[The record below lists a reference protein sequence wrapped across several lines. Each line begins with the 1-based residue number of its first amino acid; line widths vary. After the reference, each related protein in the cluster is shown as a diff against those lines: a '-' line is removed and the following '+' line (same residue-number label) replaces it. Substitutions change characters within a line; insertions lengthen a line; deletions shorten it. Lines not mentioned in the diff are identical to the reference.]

1 MRPRLWLVSVAL
13 FAVGL
18 LVGVLSPSL
27 KAQAVADPCVAP
39 WVVVEASERPAGAGG
54 TATGGWHA
62 VKLNRCTGEA
72 HVFSSPDHSVN
83 EKDAWYK
90 LAVK

>member
-1 MRPRLWLVSVAL
+1 MRARVWLVAVAL
-13 FAVGL
+13 FGVGL

-27 KAQAVADPCVAP
+27 KAQAVADPCSAP
-39 WVVVEASERPAGAGG
+39 WVVVEGVERPSASSAQR
-54 TATGGWHA
+54 GGWHA

-72 HVFSSPDHSVN
+72 QIFASKEHSVS

>member
-1 MRPRLWLVSVAL
+1 MRARAWIIAVAL
-13 FAVGL
+13 FVFGI

-27 KAQAVADPCVAP
+27 KAQAVADPCAAP
-39 WVVVEASERPAGAGG
+39 WVVVEGSERPSASSA
-54 TATGGWHA
+54 ARGGWHA

-72 HVFSSPDHSVN
+72 HIYASKEHSVGGQDVWN
-83 EKDAWYK
+83 K

>member
-1 MRPRLWLVSVAL
+1 MRARAWMIAVVV
-13 FAVGL
+13 FGVGL
-18 LVGVLSPSL
+18 LVGVSSPSL
-27 KAQAVADPCVAP
+27 KAQAVADPCAAP
-39 WVVVEASERPAGAGG
+39 WIVVEASERPGG
-54 TATGGWHA
+54 NDSGEGGWHA

-72 HVFSSPDHSVN
+72 LVFSRDSHSVS

>member
-1 MRPRLWLVSVAL
+1 MWLVSVAL

-27 KAQAVADPCVAP
+27 KAQAVADPCAAP
-39 WVVVEASERPAGAGG
+39 WVVVEGVERPSASSAQR
-54 TATGGWHA
+54 GGWHA

-72 HVFSSPDHSVN
+72 LVFSRDNHSVS